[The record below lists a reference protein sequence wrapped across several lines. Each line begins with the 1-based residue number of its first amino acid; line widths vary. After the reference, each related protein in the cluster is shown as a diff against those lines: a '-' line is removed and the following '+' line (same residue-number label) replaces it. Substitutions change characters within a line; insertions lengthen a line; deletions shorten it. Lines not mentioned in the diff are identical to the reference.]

1 MSLKFFSQFVVIY
14 TDKGFSVANETELDT
29 FLEVP
34 CFFYDSTDAGNLI
47 SGSSAFVHLE
57 VLGLPTVEV

>member
-1 MSLKFFSQFVVIY
+1 MIY
-14 TDKGFSVANETELDT
+14 TVKGFSVANETELDT

-34 CFFYDSTDAGNLI
+34 CFFYDSTDTGNLI